1 MNYNNTSFWSY
12 FWGWMTG
19 ILSTL
24 SFQDIIFA
32 VGALFTAIITVLTYV
47 SNARKNQAL
56 AAAERERNQ
65 IIKNW
70 VESQNGKADTPAA
83 AEIIGHAA
91 GGQHEQD

>member
-1 MNYNNTSFWSY
+1 MNDKSSY

-70 VESQNGKADTPAA
+70 VESQEGRAATPAA
-83 AEIIGHAA
+83 VDIISHST
-91 GGQHEQD
+91 GGQYEQN